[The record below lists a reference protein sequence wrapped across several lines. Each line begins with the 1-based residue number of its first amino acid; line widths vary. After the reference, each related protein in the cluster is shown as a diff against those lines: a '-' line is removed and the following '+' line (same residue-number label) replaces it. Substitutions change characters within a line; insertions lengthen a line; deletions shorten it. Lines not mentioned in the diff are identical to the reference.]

1 MRVIVTSVL
10 EVAAILLAV
19 AGLYVLFGFGVG
31 LVAAGL
37 GLGVYAWRLS

>member
-1 MRVIVTSVL
+1 MRVIVTSCL
-10 EVAAILLAV
+10 EVAAIGLAV

-31 LVAAGL
+31 LLASGV